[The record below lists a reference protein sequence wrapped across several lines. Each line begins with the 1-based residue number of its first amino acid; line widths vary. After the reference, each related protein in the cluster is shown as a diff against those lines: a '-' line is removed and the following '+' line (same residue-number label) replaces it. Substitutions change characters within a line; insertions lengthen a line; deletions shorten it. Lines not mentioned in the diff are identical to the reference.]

1 MQTIEGQALAK
12 IETTPSTQQIEAWVQ
27 LAQNKNELTQKLANS
42 ELALQKILLDVNVN
56 DYKTIDEALATYRKS
71 HTILIESRKEFTSII
86 DANIVQP
93 LMQFEKRADPKV
105 NTLYLELTTTSLN
118 LRQVAAK
125 KAHEF
130 QSIENEKNMFTNHC
144 INEFLRIESKY
155 IQDLNNTI
163 DIGYAANLT
172 SGTPTPNL
180 IDIEGN
186 LRGVKI
192 DAIRK
197 FTPGIIT
204 KEQMQ
209 ELFLQLEQPSYNAIL
224 ENKILQLPHI
234 FINYETDLANAA
246 AAIEVRELEAKI
258 AAKEIAHKLEAETA
272 INTLISNA
280 STPVVETPKIKV
292 ELKIEV
298 INSSEWAQLI
308 MTHFIANMPTLV
320 KYVRVKTWDNLSIGQ
335 MATAIAKHATDTGE
349 TYKGILY
356 SEVCK

>member
-27 LAQNKNELTQKLANS
+27 LAQSKNELTQKLANS

-56 DYKTIDEALATYRKS
+56 DHKAIDEALAVYRKS
-71 HTILIESRKEFTSII
+71 HTMLIESRKEFTSII
-86 DANIVQP
+86 EGNIVQP
-93 LMQFEKRADPKV
+93 LMQFEKRSDPKV
-105 NTLYLELTTTSLN
+105 NANYLDLTTISLN
-118 LRQVAAK
+118 LRQIAAK

-130 QSIENEKNMFTNHC
+130 QALENEKNMFTNHC

-155 IQDLNNTI
+155 IQDLNNAI
-163 DIGYAANLT
+163 DENYENHLT
-172 SGTPTPNL
+172 NNIVTPHL
-180 IDIEGN
+180 LVIEGS
-186 LRGVKI
+186 LRAVKI

-197 FTPGIIT
+197 FVPVIIT

-209 ELFLQLEQPSYNAIL
+209 ELFLKVEQPKYNEIL
-224 ENKILQLPHI
+224 ENKISQLPHI
-234 FINYETDLANAA
+234 FINYESDLANAA
-246 AAIEVRELEAKI
+246 AAIEQRELDAKI

-272 INTLISNA
+272 INTLISQA

-298 INSSEWAQLI
+298 INSPEWAQLI
-308 MTHFIANMPTLV
+308 MTQFIANMPTLV

-335 MATAIAKHATDTGE
+335 MATAISKHASETGE
-349 TYKGILY
+349 TFKGIIY
-356 SEVCK
+356 TEINK

>member
-1 MQTIEGQALAK
+1 MQTIEGQELAK
-12 IETTPSTQQIEAWVQ
+12 IETTPQPAQIEAWVQ
-27 LAQNKNELTQKLANS
+27 LAQKKNELTQKLANS

-56 DYKTIDEALATYRKS
+56 DYKTIDEALAVYRKS
-71 HTILIESRKEFTSII
+71 HTSLIETRKEFTSII

-118 LRQVAAK
+118 LRQIAAK

-155 IQDLNNTI
+155 IQDLNNEVDSCYSQFLSQGI
-163 DIGYAANLT
+163 KEPMLAEVEAF
-172 SGTPTPNL
+172 
-180 IDIEGN
+180 
-186 LRGVKI
+186 LRGVKL

-197 FTPGIIT
+197 FVPIIIT

-209 ELFLQLEQPSYNAIL
+209 ELFLKVEQPKYNDIL
-224 ENKILQLPHI
+224 ENKIAMLPQI

-246 AAIEVRELEAKI
+246 AAIEARELEAKI
-258 AAKEIAHKLEAETA
+258 AAKEIEQKLEAETA

-298 INSSEWAQLI
+298 INSPEWAQLI

-356 SEVCK
+356 SELCK

>member
-1 MQTIEGQALAK
+1 MQTIESLELAK
-12 IETTPSTQQIEAWVQ
+12 LETTPQPAQIEAWVQ
-27 LAQNKNELTQKLANS
+27 LAQKKNELTQKLANS

-56 DYKTIDEALATYRKS
+56 DYKTIDEALAVYRKS
-71 HTILIESRKEFTSII
+71 HTSLIETRKEFTSII

-93 LMQFEKRADPKV
+93 LMAFEKRADPKV
-105 NTLYLELTTTSLN
+105 NTLYIELTTTSLN

-155 IQDLNNTI
+155 IQDLNAQI
-163 DIGYAANLT
+163 DKDYANHLT
-172 SGTPTPNL
+172 NNFPVPNFK
-180 IDIEGN
+180 IIETN
-186 LRGVKI
+186 LRTVI
-192 DAIRK
+192 LDAMK
-197 FTPGIIT
+197 KYVPVVIT
-204 KEQMQ
+204 KEQMK
-209 ELFLQLEQPSYNAIL
+209 ELYRQIEQPKYNEIL
-224 ENKILQLPHI
+224 ENKISMLSQI
-234 FINYETDLANAA
+234 FINYATDLSNAA
-246 AAIEVRELEAKI
+246 AAIEARELEAKI

-298 INSSEWAQLI
+298 INSPEWAQLI

-335 MATAIAKHATDTGE
+335 MATAIAKHATDSGE

-356 SEVCK
+356 SELCK

>member
-1 MQTIEGQALAK
+1 MQTIESQALAK

-27 LAQNKNELTQKLANS
+27 LAQKKNELTQKLANS
-42 ELALQKILLDVNVN
+42 ELALQKILLDVNFN
-56 DYKTIDEALATYRKS
+56 DHKSIDEALAVYRKS
-71 HTILIESRKEFTSII
+71 HTSLIETRKEFTSII
-86 DANIVQP
+86 DGNIVQP
-93 LMQFEKRADPKV
+93 LMSFEKRADPKS

-118 LRQVAAK
+118 LRQEAAK

-130 QSIENEKNMFTNHC
+130 QALENEKGMFTNHC

-155 IQDLNNTI
+155 IQDLNAQVDN
-163 DIGYAANLT
+163 GYAANLT
-172 SGTPTPNL
+172 SGTPTPHL
-180 IDIEGN
+180 ELLETH
-186 LRGVKI
+186 LRAVKI

-197 FTPGIIT
+197 FVPAIIT

-209 ELFLQLEQPSYNAIL
+209 ELFLQVEQPSYNAIL

-234 FINYETDLANAA
+234 FVNYETDLANAA
-246 AAIEVRELEAKI
+246 AAIENREIEAKI

-298 INSSEWAQLI
+298 INSPEWAQLI

-335 MATAIAKHATDTGE
+335 MATAIAKHATDSGE

>member
-42 ELALQKILLDVNVN
+42 ELALQKILLDCNVN
-56 DYKTIDEALATYRKS
+56 DYKTIDEALAVYRKS
-71 HTILIESRKEFTSII
+71 HTMLIETRKEFTSII

-118 LRQVAAK
+118 LRQEAAK

-130 QSIENEKNMFTNHC
+130 QAIENEKGMFLNHC
-144 INEFLRIESKY
+144 TNEFLRIESKY

-163 DIGYAANLT
+163 DIEYAANLT
-172 SGTPTPNL
+172 SGTPTPHL
-180 IDIEGN
+180 ELLETN
-186 LRGVKI
+186 LRAVKI

-209 ELFLQLEQPSYNAIL
+209 ELFLSVEQPKYKDIL
-224 ENKILQLPHI
+224 ENKISQLPHI

-246 AAIEVRELEAKI
+246 AAIEARELEAKI
-258 AAKEIAHKLEAETA
+258 AAKEIEHKLEAETA

-298 INSSEWAQLI
+298 INSSDWAQLI
-308 MTHFIANMPTLV
+308 MTHFIANMPTLI

-335 MATAIAKHATDTGE
+335 MATAISKHASETGE
-349 TYKGILY
+349 TFKEILY

>member
-1 MQTIEGQALAK
+1 MQTIESLELAK
-12 IETTPSTQQIEAWVQ
+12 LETTPHPAQIEAWVQ
-27 LAQNKNELTQKLANS
+27 LAQTKNELTQKLANS

-56 DYKTIDEALATYRKS
+56 DHKAIDEALQTYRKS
-71 HTILIESRKEFTSII
+71 HTMLIETRKEFTSII
-86 DANIVQP
+86 EANIVQP

-105 NTLYLELTTTSLN
+105 NANYSDLTTISLN
-118 LRQVAAK
+118 LRQIAAK

-130 QSIENEKNMFTNHC
+130 QAMENEKNMFTNHC

-155 IQDLNNTI
+155 IQDLNNAI
-163 DIGYAANLT
+163 DTGYAANLS
-172 SGTPTPNL
+172 SGTPTPHL
-180 IDIEGN
+180 ELLEAN
-186 LRGVKI
+186 LRDVKL
-192 DAIRK
+192 DSIRK
-197 FTPGIIT
+197 FVPVIIT

-209 ELFLQLEQPSYNAIL
+209 ELFLKVEQPKYNEIL
-224 ENKILQLPHI
+224 ENKISQLPHI
-234 FINYETDLANAA
+234 FINYESDLANAA
-246 AAIEVRELEAKI
+246 AAIEAREIEAKI
-258 AAKEIAHKLEAETA
+258 AAKEIAQKLEAETA
-272 INTLISNA
+272 INTLISQA

-298 INSSEWAQLI
+298 VNSPEWAQLI

-356 SEVCK
+356 SELCK